1 MSKSLVIALP
11 GNVLMAAK
19 LAEETG
25 AEIGRLDLRH
35 FPDEETHLRFE
46 SDLRGRRVIF
56 VCTLDRPDAKFLPL
70 IFAAATA
77 RELGAARVGLV
88 APYLCYMRQ
97 DKRFA
102 DGEAV
107 SAPIFAGEIS
117 RHFDWLI
124 TVDPHLHR
132 LHTLSAIYKIPAQAL
147 HAAPLISAWIKRE
160 VPLPVVIG
168 PDRESAQWAAQVA
181 EDANAPFTILEK
193 IRRGD
198 RDVSVRLTDAARFE
212 GHTPVLVD
220 DIISTGRTMA
230 ETVSHL
236 RGQGLDAPVCIGVHG
251 VFAAGALEGLKA
263 AGAGRIVTTNTISHV
278 TNAIDISGLIADN
291 MRTMP

>member
-25 AEIGRLDLRH
+25 AEIGRLDLHH

-132 LHTLSAIYKIPAQAL
+132 LHALSAIYKIPAQAL

-168 PDRESAQWAAQVA
+168 PDRESTQWAAQVA
-181 EDANAPFTILEK
+181 EDAHAPFAILEK